1 MNSIDFKIRE
11 AALTDA
17 EKLFNFFNK
26 LDVETHFMLF
36 ESGERNTSIEEQE
49 KHIKEITS
57 SDSKAMFVVESN
69 GNIVGFVVAI
79 GGFANRN
86 RHSALIV
93 IGILQA
99 YWHMGIGSQLLITV
113 EAWAKGKHMHRLELT
128 VMTHNQRAINLYDK
142 SGFEREG
149 LKRNSLLVD
158 GKYVDELYMA
168 KLI

>member
-1 MNSIDFKIRE
+1 MNTKKIHIRE

-17 EKLFNFFNK
+17 ESLVRFFQK
-26 LDVETHFMLF
+26 LDSETHFMLY
-36 ESGERNTSIEEQE
+36 EPGERNTSIEEQE
-49 KHIKEITS
+49 KHIKEITN
-57 SDSKAMFVVESN
+57 SDSKVLFVAESG

-99 YWHMGIGSQLLITV
+99 YWHMGIGSQLLQTV
-113 EAWAKGKHMHRLELT
+113 EAWAKGMHMHRLELT
-128 VMTHNQRAINLYDK
+128 VMTHNHRAINLYEK
-142 SGFEREG
+142 FGFEREG
-149 LKRNSLLVD
+149 IKLDSLLVE
-158 GKYVDELYMA
+158 GKYVNELYMA